1 MKFCT
6 NLHIFYERNYLF
18 AKIKYDQYR
27 LENIMK
33 EIIIIVLASLILVA
47 VIVGII
53 LLVINSK
60 KKPEPV
66 EAPQLD
72 LKEIGALSQQLTSL
86 TNELKTN
93 IKLSVSEEMNKVLEQ
108 GNKSNETNNEK
119 LERFQR
125 NITESLATRFDALNK
140 QIDDKLIEINKKVDE
155 KLQEGFKATGETMAQ
170 VRERLQA
177 IDDAQKNIE
186 NLSKDVVSL
195 RSVLEGNQSRG
206 QYGEYQL
213 SMVLHNVFGDT
224 MGCYEEQYTMKKVKD
239 GDDVRADAVV
249 FMPEPNKMI
258 CIDSK
263 FPFQDYQRIFDTDNA
278 EEKERLTKEFGNAV
292 KKHITVIKDKYIVEG
307 KTAPEALMFI
317 PNDGVFAFIHHNL
330 EDVVDYARSKK
341 VILTSPSTLPAILVT
356 INMVRIEVER
366 SKNAEEINKHL
377 HKLAKD
383 FEMFGREWES
393 FSSSL
398 EKTTKRREELDH
410 RVGRLTNKFQS
421 ISTNNG
427 LDDEPI
433 QIEETNNED

>member
-1 MKFCT
+1 MP
-6 NLHIFYERNYLF
+6 
-18 AKIKYDQYR
+18 
-27 LENIMK
+27 

-47 VIVGII
+47 VIIGIV

-60 KKPEPV
+60 KKQEPAP
-66 EAPQLD
+66 APQLD

-108 GNKSNETNNEK
+108 SGKSNETNNEK

-317 PNDGVFAFIHHNL
+317 PNDGVFAFVHHNL
-330 EDVVDYARSKK
+330 EDVVEYARSKK

-427 LDDEPI
+427 LEDEPA
-433 QIEETNNED
+433 QIEESNSED

>member
-1 MKFCT
+1 M
-6 NLHIFYERNYLF
+6 
-18 AKIKYDQYR
+18 
-27 LENIMK
+27 
-33 EIIIIVLASLILVA
+33 EIVTLIIASLALVA
-47 VIVGII
+47 VVVAII
-53 LLVINSK
+53 LIVLNNNK
-60 KKPEPV
+60 KV

-72 LKEIGALSQQLTSL
+72 LKEIGALQQQLNSL
-86 TNELKTN
+86 TDQLKVN
-93 IKLSVSEEMNKVLEQ
+93 IKLSVSEEINKVLEQ
-108 GNKSNETNNEK
+108 TSKSNELNNEK
-119 LERFQR
+119 LERFQK
-125 NITESLATRFDALNK
+125 NITESLNMRFDALNK

-155 KLQEGFKATGETMAQ
+155 KLAEGFKNTGETMAQ

-177 IDDAQKNIE
+177 IDAAQKNIE
-186 NLSKDVVSL
+186 ELSKDVVSL
-195 RSVLEGNQSRG
+195 RTVLEGNQSRG

-224 MGCYEEQYTMKKVKD
+224 KGCYQEQYTMKKVKD

-278 EEKERLTKEFGNAV
+278 EEKEKLTKEFGNAV

-317 PNDGVFAFIHHNL
+317 PNDGVFAFVHQNL
-330 EDVVDYARSKK
+330 EEVIEYARSKK

-377 HKLAKD
+377 QRLAKD
-383 FEMFGREWES
+383 FEMFGREWDK
-393 FSSSL
+393 FSNAL
-398 EKTTKRREELDH
+398 EQTGKRREELDH
-410 RVGRLTNKFQS
+410 RVGRITNKFQA
-421 ISTNNG
+421 INTNNNLG
-427 LDDEPI
+427 EEPK
-433 QIEETNNED
+433 QIEGDNSEEL

>member
-1 MKFCT
+1 MWRSL
-6 NLHIFYERNYLF
+6 N
-18 AKIKYDQYR
+18 
-27 LENIMK
+27 M
-33 EIIIIVLASLILVA
+33 EIVAIVISSLALIAIVIAIVL
-47 VIVGII
+47 IVK
-53 LLVINSK
+53 NSNK
-60 KKPEPV
+60 KV

-72 LKEIGALSQQLTSL
+72 LKEIGALQQQLNSL
-86 TNELKTN
+86 TDQLKVN
-93 IKLSVSEEMNKVLEQ
+93 IKLSVSEEMNKILEQ
-108 GNKSNETNNEK
+108 SGKNSESNNEK
-119 LERFQR
+119 LERFQK
-125 NITESLATRFDALNK
+125 NITESLANRFDALNK
-140 QIDDKLIEINKKVDE
+140 QINDKLIEINKKVDE
-155 KLQEGFKATGETMAQ
+155 KLAEGFKGTAETMAQ

-186 NLSKDVVSL
+186 KLSTDVVSL

-224 MGCYEEQYTMKKVKD
+224 TGCYQEQYTMRKVKD

-263 FPFQDYQRIFDTDNA
+263 FPFQDYQRIFETDDAN
-278 EEKERLTKEFGNAV
+278 EKERLTKEFGNAV

-317 PNDGVFAFIHHNL
+317 PNDGVFAFVHHNL
-330 EDVVDYARSKK
+330 EEVVEYARSKK

-377 HKLAKD
+377 QRLAKD
-383 FEMFGREWES
+383 FEMFGREWDS
-393 FSSSL
+393 FSNAL
-398 EKTTKRREELDH
+398 ERTTRQRETLDH
-410 RVGRLTNKFQS
+410 RVGKITNKFQA
-421 ISTNNG
+421 INTNNN
-427 LDDEPI
+427 LENEPE
-433 QIEETNNED
+433 QIGDISEEL

>member
-1 MKFCT
+1 ME
-6 NLHIFYERNYLF
+6 YV
-18 AKIKYDQYR
+18 A
-27 LENIMK
+27 
-33 EIIIIVLASLILVA
+33 IIISSLALIAIIVAIVL
-47 VIVGII
+47 IVKS
-53 LLVINSK
+53 NK
-60 KKPEPV
+60 KQ

-72 LKEIGALSQQLTSL
+72 LKEIGALQQQLSSL
-86 TNELKTN
+86 SEQLKTN
-93 IKLSVSEEMNKVLEQ
+93 IELAVTKEMNKVLEQ
-108 GNKSNETNNEK
+108 SGKSSEVNNEK
-119 LERFQR
+119 LERFQK

-155 KLQEGFKATGETMAQ
+155 KLAEGFKGTAETMAQ

-177 IDDAQKNIE
+177 IDTAQKNIE
-186 NLSKDVVSL
+186 KLSTDVVSL

-224 MGCYEEQYTMKKVKD
+224 KGCYQEQYTMKKVKD

-263 FPFQDYQRIFDTDNA
+263 FPFQDYQRIFDTDDP

-317 PNDGVFAFIHHNL
+317 PNDGVFAFVHHNL
-330 EDVVDYARSKK
+330 EDVVEYARSKK

-356 INMVRIEVER
+356 INMVRIDVER
-366 SKNAEEINKHL
+366 SKNADEINKHL
-377 HKLAKD
+377 QRLAKD
-383 FEMFGREWES
+383 FEMFGREWDK
-393 FSSSL
+393 FSNAL
-398 EKTTKRREELDH
+398 EQTGKRREELDH
-410 RVGRLTNKFQS
+410 RVGKITNKFQA
-421 ISTNNG
+421 INTNNN
-427 LDDEPI
+427 LDDELK
-433 QIEETNNED
+433 QIEGDSGEEL

>member
-1 MKFCT
+1 
-6 NLHIFYERNYLF
+6 
-18 AKIKYDQYR
+18 
-27 LENIMK
+27 
-33 EIIIIVLASLILVA
+33 
-47 VIVGII
+47 
-53 LLVINSK
+53 
-60 KKPEPV
+60 
-66 EAPQLD
+66 
-72 LKEIGALSQQLTSL
+72 
-86 TNELKTN
+86 
-93 IKLSVSEEMNKVLEQ
+93 MNKVLEQ
-108 GNKSNETNNEK
+108 SNKSNELNNEK
-119 LERFQR
+119 LERFQK

-155 KLQEGFKATGETMAQ
+155 KLVEGFKTTGETMAQ

-186 NLSKDVVSL
+186 ALSKDVVSL
-195 RSVLEGNQSRG
+195 RGVLEGNQSRG

-263 FPFQDYQRIFDTDNA
+263 FPFQDYQRIFDTDDA

-317 PNDGVFAFIHHNL
+317 PNDGVFAFVHHNL
-330 EDVVDYARSKK
+330 EDVVEYARKQK

-377 HKLAKD
+377 HRLAKD
-383 FEMFGREWES
+383 FEMFGREWDK
-393 FSSSL
+393 FSNAL
-398 EKTTKRREELDH
+398 EQTSKRREELDH
-410 RVGRLTNKFQS
+410 RVGKLTNKFQS
-421 ISTNNG
+421 ISTNSG
-427 LDDEPI
+427 LEDEPK
-433 QIEETNNED
+433 QIDDTDNQ

>member
-1 MKFCT
+1 M
-6 NLHIFYERNYLF
+6 
-18 AKIKYDQYR
+18 
-27 LENIMK
+27 
-33 EIIIIVLASLILVA
+33 EIITLVIASLALIAVIIAIVL
-47 VIVGII
+47 IVK
-53 LLVINSK
+53 NANK
-60 KKPEPV
+60 KS

-72 LKEIGALSQQLTSL
+72 LKEIGALQQQLNSL
-86 TNELKTN
+86 TEQLKTN
-93 IKLSVSEEMNKVLEQ
+93 IKLSVSEEMNKLLEQ
-108 GNKSNETNNEK
+108 SGKSSETNNEK
-119 LERFQR
+119 LERFQK

-155 KLQEGFKATGETMAQ
+155 KLAEGFKGTAETMAQ

-177 IDDAQKNIE
+177 IDTAQKNIE
-186 NLSKDVVSL
+186 KLSTDVVSL

-224 MGCYEEQYTMKKVKD
+224 KGCYQEQYTMKKVKD

-263 FPFQDYQRIFDTDNA
+263 FPFQDYQRIFETDNT
-278 EEKERLTKEFGNAV
+278 EEKEKLTKEFGNAV

-317 PNDGVFAFIHHNL
+317 PNDGVFAFIHQNL
-330 EDVVDYARSKK
+330 EDVIEYARTKK

-366 SKNAEEINKHL
+366 SKNADEINKHL
-377 HKLAKD
+377 QRLAKD
-383 FEMFGREWES
+383 FEMFGREWDS
-393 FSSSL
+393 FSNAL
-398 EKTTKRREELDH
+398 ERTTRQRESLDH
-410 RVGRLTNKFQS
+410 RVGKITNKFQA
-421 ISTNNG
+421 INTNNNLG
-427 LDDEPI
+427 EEPK
-433 QIEETNNED
+433 QIEGDSGEEL

>member
-1 MKFCT
+1 MP
-6 NLHIFYERNYLF
+6 
-18 AKIKYDQYR
+18 
-27 LENIMK
+27 

-47 VIVGII
+47 VIIAII
-53 LLVINSK
+53 LLIINSK
-60 KKPEPV
+60 KKQEPAP
-66 EAPQLD
+66 APQLD

-108 GNKSNETNNEK
+108 SGKSNETNNEK

-317 PNDGVFAFIHHNL
+317 PNDGVFAFVHHNL
-330 EDVVDYARSKK
+330 EDVVEYARSKK

-383 FEMFGREWES
+383 FEMFGREWDK
-393 FSSSL
+393 FSNAL
-398 EKTTKRREELDH
+398 EQTTRRREELDH
-410 RVGRLTNKFQS
+410 RVGKLTNKFQS

-427 LDDEPI
+427 LEDEPA
-433 QIEETNNED
+433 QIEESNSDE